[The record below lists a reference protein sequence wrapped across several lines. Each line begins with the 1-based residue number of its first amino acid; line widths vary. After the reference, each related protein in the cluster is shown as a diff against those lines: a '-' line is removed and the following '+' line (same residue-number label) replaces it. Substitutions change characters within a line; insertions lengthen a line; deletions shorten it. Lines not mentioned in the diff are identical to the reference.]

1 MVARRRTATN
11 GELRSISLFAASRGR
26 ALRPELIS
34 FGIFEATGDY
44 LYRRHQHLT
53 FEAIVPIAG
62 TYRCRLNGQE
72 LVLARPQV
80 LLVKPQD
87 WHEDILAQGVSYW
100 AFSFRIADASLT
112 NLAGWFAQGIT
123 PQNQIAAPPSPAVR
137 TLLRRMRLEAQT
149 PDALSLLLQ
158 DAILGELVWTLARS
172 YPREVL
178 GTGLFGL
185 TQVDPL
191 LPRLERW
198 FESRVQMQVTV
209 GEMARAMGLSP
220 TALGLR
226 CHHLLGMAPA
236 KAFTRFKIERARELL
251 LGTTMNVVEV
261 SEHLGFE
268 NPFHFSRVFR
278 RHYPYPPSHVKRSRP
293 GGDGH

>member
-1 MVARRRTATN
+1 MVARRRKATT
-11 GELRSISLFAASRGR
+11 GGLRTISLFATSRSR
-26 ALRPELIS
+26 SLRPELIA

-44 LYRRHQHLT
+44 LYRRHQHLN
-53 FEAIVPIAG
+53 FEAIVPITG
-62 TYRCRLNGQE
+62 TYRCRLNGEE

-87 WHEDILAQGVSYW
+87 WHEDFLVQGVSYW
-100 AFSFRIADASLT
+100 AFSFRIADAALT
-112 NLAGWFAQGIT
+112 NLAGWFAPGVPPQG
-123 PQNQIAAPPSPAVR
+123 QIAAPPAPVVQG
-137 TLLRRMRLEAQT
+137 LLKRMRLEAQT

-158 DAILGELVWTLARS
+158 DAILGELVWTLARG
-172 YPREVL
+172 YPPEVL
-178 GTGLFGL
+178 GTGLFGM
-185 TQVDPL
+185 TQTDPL

-209 GEMARAMGLSP
+209 GEMARAMGLSA
-220 TALGLR
+220 TTLGLR
-226 CHHLLGMAPA
+226 CRYLLGMAPA

-251 LGTTMNVVEV
+251 MGTTMNVVEV

-293 GGDGH
+293 QV